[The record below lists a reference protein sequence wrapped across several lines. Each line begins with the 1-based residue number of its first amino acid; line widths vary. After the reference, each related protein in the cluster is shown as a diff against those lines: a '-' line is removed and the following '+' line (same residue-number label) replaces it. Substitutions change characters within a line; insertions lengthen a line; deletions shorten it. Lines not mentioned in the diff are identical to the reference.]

1 MDSLMEIAII
11 GFPNSSKTTIF
22 NALTKGQVET
32 TAVPSA
38 KMEVH
43 TAVVDVPDPRVGALS
58 QMFRPRK
65 TTYAH
70 VTYNDIAGMA
80 RGMSRQSGLAGN
92 LMNLLSASEA
102 LMHVARAFEDD
113 TVPAENGSVNAA
125 RDVADM
131 DMELILSDL
140 VIVERRLERLRK
152 EGGKKNAD
160 EIALF
165 ERLQAALEDEQPM
178 RDIDLSAEQQ
188 RALRG
193 FGFLSAK
200 PMLIVLNVGDSGVED
215 VAERFEYSHQESRV
229 IGLQGRLEAEIAQ
242 LDDESRQVFLEEY
255 GISEPGL
262 NRVIRESYD
271 LLGLQSFFT
280 VGEDEVRAWTVRR
293 GATAVEAAGVIHT
306 DLARGFIRAEV
317 VHYDDLVACGS
328 LVEAKNRGV
337 LRLQGKEYI
346 VRDGDIINVRFN
358 V

>member
-1 MDSLMEIAII
+1 MEIAII

-43 TAVVDVPDPRVGALS
+43 TAVVNVPDRRVDVLS

-65 TTYAH
+65 TIYAQ

-92 LMNLLSASEA
+92 LTNLLSASET
-102 LMHVARAFEDD
+102 LMHVVRAFQDD
-113 TVPAENGSVNAA
+113 TVPTENGSIDAA

-131 DMELILSDL
+131 DMELVLSDL
-140 VIVERRLERLRK
+140 VIVERRLERMRK
-152 EGGKKNAD
+152 EGGKKNAE

-165 ERLQAALEDEQPM
+165 EQLQAGLEAERPIRDIELALEQK
-178 RDIDLSAEQQ
+178 

-193 FGFLSAK
+193 YGFLSAK
-200 PMLIVLNVGDSGVED
+200 PMLIVLNVGDSGVEG
-215 VAERFEYSHQESRV
+215 VAEHFSYPYRESRV
-229 IGLQGRLEAEIAQ
+229 IALHGRLEAEIAQ
-242 LDDESRQVFLEEY
+242 LDDDSRQLFLDEY
-255 GISEPGL
+255 GITEPGL

-293 GATAVEAAGVIHT
+293 DATAVEAAGVIHT

-328 LVEAKNRGV
+328 LAEAKTRGV
-337 LRLQGKEYI
+337 LRLQGKDYG
-346 VRDGDIINVRFN
+346 VRDGDVLNIRFN